1 MDKTKA
7 QEKFLTVLELLNG
20 CREKL
25 FATYNLFV
33 ANLEQTK
40 QIKTELGEKY
50 EQLLDLRGE
59 YIQLNTSGKPAKMRI
74 AKVRKDAAALKQEH
88 DAQVISVDTIMD
100 DANACRKTYKQEV
113 IMCCDTYKQLKT
125 KLGADASMD
134 NGYKQQV
141 KLVKRILEKIDTVKI
156 SCKDVKEEIKLQA
169 KMFLELFNKINEDQL
184 VLN

>member
-7 QEKFLTVLELLNG
+7 QEKFLKILELLNG

-40 QIKTELGEKY
+40 QVKAELGEKY
-50 EQLLDLRGE
+50 EKLLDLRHE
-59 YIQLNTSGKPAKMRI
+59 YVQLTSSNKPVKTRI
-74 AKVRKDAAALKQEH
+74 AKVRKDAKALKDEH
-88 DAQVISVDTIMD
+88 DSQVASVDTIMD
-100 DANACRKTYKQEV
+100 DAKACRKTYKQEV

-125 KLGADASMD
+125 KFGTDASIGQKDNKANTDAINNEDENASKFASVD

-141 KLVKRILEKIDTVKI
+141 KLVKRIL
-156 SCKDVKEEIKLQA
+156 
-169 KMFLELFNKINEDQL
+169 
-184 VLN
+184 

>member
-1 MDKTKA
+1 MEKAKA
-7 QEKFLTVLELLNG
+7 QEKFLKILELLNG

-40 QIKTELGEKY
+40 QIKLELGEKY
-50 EQLLDLRGE
+50 EQLLDLRE
-59 YIQLNTSGKPAKMRI
+59 SYVQLTTSGKPAKMRI
-74 AKVRKDAAALKQEH
+74 AKVRKDAKSLKDEH
-88 DAQVISVDTIMD
+88 DVQVASADTIMD
-100 DANACRKTYKQEV
+100 DAKACRKTYKQEV

-125 KLGADASMD
+125 KLGVDSSVD

-141 KLVKRILEKIDTVKI
+141 KLVKRILEKIDTVKLGY
-156 SCKDVKEEIKLQA
+156 KAVKEEIKEQA
-169 KMFLELFNKINEDQL
+169 KMFLELFNKIYEGEL

>member
-1 MDKTKA
+1 MDKTKT
-7 QEKFLTVLELLNG
+7 QEKFLKILELLNG

-50 EQLLDLRGE
+50 EQLLDLRSE
-59 YIQLNTSGKPAKMRI
+59 YVQLTTSGKPAKMRI
-74 AKVRKDAAALKQEH
+74 AKVRKDAKALKDEH
-88 DAQVISVDTIMD
+88 DVQVESVGTIMN
-100 DANACRKTYKQEV
+100 DANACRKTYKQE
-113 IMCCDTYKQLKT
+113 IAMCCDTYKLLKE
-125 KLGADASMD
+125 KMGADASID

-141 KLVKRILEKIDTVKI
+141 KLARRILEKIDTVKV
-156 SCKDVKEEIKLQA
+156 SFNGVKEEIKLQA
-169 KMFLELFNKINEDQL
+169 KMFLELFNKINEDSL